1 MRLRDS
7 SGRSNPGANV
17 YLEGAVPAGIVVPV
31 YGSHLHKQATRVR
44 HIPTVDAA
52 SPLSGTSRY
61 QRERDEGITLSQD
74 TKAALRVA
82 AQARRRELHDAI
94 GARSRL
100 AFHAFGLDLIR
111 DLPGR
116 IVAAFWPIRS
126 EPDLRPLLH
135 ALAASGKQ
143 VALPAIPG
151 KDTALEFRAW
161 QPEDVLGAGPLG
173 TASPAPNRPVLRPE
187 IVLVPMLAFDRG
199 RHRLGYGGGYYDRT
213 LAALRADGMP
223 VTAIGVAY
231 AGLELA
237 AVPTDPWDERVDAI
251 LTEGGLIECRT

>member
-1 MRLRDS
+1 
-7 SGRSNPGANV
+7 
-17 YLEGAVPAGIVVPV
+17 
-31 YGSHLHKQATRVR
+31 
-44 HIPTVDAA
+44 
-52 SPLSGTSRY
+52 
-61 QRERDEGITLSQD
+61 
-74 TKAALRVA
+74 
-82 AQARRRELHDAI
+82 
-94 GARSRL
+94 
-100 AFHAFGLDLIR
+100 
-111 DLPGR
+111 
-116 IVAAFWPIRS
+116 
-126 EPDLRPLLH
+126 
-135 ALAASGKQ
+135 